1 VIWPPRD
8 AFAGTVACGGEVR
21 STPGLVEQ
29 GEAMSQR
36 HLEAILDPS
45 YLDGLAEASTQELR
59 RRRAECEEQERGL
72 SYARRVLQGRL
83 DILRAELLRREQGG
97 DETAGSLLSRLPDI
111 LGRDQ
116 APTDPL
122 QARATPLDVPEHAED
137 YGDQVDAIVSEA
149 TMLSLP
155 ERSESELADLIDRL
169 AAYETELSGLRRQL
183 FGLIDRI
190 RDELAARYK
199 DGRANIGELLGT
211 DG

>member
-1 VIWPPRD
+1 MDQDRLETIL
-8 AFAGTVACGGEVR
+8 GT
-21 STPGLVEQ
+21 
-29 GEAMSQR
+29 
-36 HLEAILDPS
+36 S
-45 YLDGLAEASTQELR
+45 YLDDLAEASTQELR
-59 RRRAECEEQERGL
+59 RRRVECEEQERGL

-97 DETAGSLLSRLPDI
+97 DATASSLLSRLPDI

-122 QARATPLDVPEHAED
+122 QARATRVDVPAGAEN
-137 YGDQVDAIVSEA
+137 YGDEVEAIVSEA

-155 ERSESELADLIDRL
+155 EHSATELEELIDRL
-169 AAYETELSGLRRQL
+169 TAYESELSRLRRRL
-183 FGLIDRI
+183 FDLIDRI

-211 DG
+211 DS